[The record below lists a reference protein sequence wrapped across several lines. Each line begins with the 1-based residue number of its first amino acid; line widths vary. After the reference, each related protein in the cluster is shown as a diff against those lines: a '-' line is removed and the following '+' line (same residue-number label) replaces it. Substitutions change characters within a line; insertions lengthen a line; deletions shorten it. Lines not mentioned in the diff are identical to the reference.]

1 MKRHI
6 SKRAAGVKRSTIRE
20 LLKLTEKPEIISF
33 AGGLP
38 APETFPHNELAEIAA
53 DELRGHYKNVLQ
65 YGLAEGSRTLR
76 RAVIDWLQPHELAPT
91 LDQLLVTTA
100 SQQGLDLIAKAF
112 LDPGDVI
119 FCEAP
124 TYLAA
129 LQTFTLFQAEKI
141 GIPLDDDGMNLDILE
156 EEIAAAK
163 RAGKTTKAI
172 YVIPDFQNPTGITLS
187 LEKRKR
193 LLKIAQQADLLIFED
208 NPYGQLRFEGESIA
222 SIYSMDT
229 EGRVIMLFTFS
240 KVLAAGM
247 RLAVLFANDA
257 DLMEILV
264 RVKQASDLC
273 TSKLT
278 QHIAARYITEYKM
291 EEHLEQIRECYHIKR
306 NAMLA
311 ALEKYMPV
319 EDGVSWTRPDGGLFL
334 WVRLPERIDTE
345 EMFPRAIDKE
355 VAYVIGSAFYPDGGR
370 QGRNEMRLSFSL
382 NTPEEIEE
390 GIRRLSEVVREEI
403 AAKRVGLAAV

>member
-1 MKRHI
+1 
-6 SKRAAGVKRSTIRE
+6 
-20 LLKLTEKPEIISF
+20 
-33 AGGLP
+33 
-38 APETFPHNELAEIAA
+38 
-53 DELRGHYKNVLQ
+53 
-65 YGLAEGSRTLR
+65 
-76 RAVIDWLQPHELAPT
+76 
-91 LDQLLVTTA
+91 
-100 SQQGLDLIAKAF
+100 
-112 LDPGDVI
+112 
-119 FCEAP
+119 
-124 TYLAA
+124 
-129 LQTFTLFQAEKI
+129 
-141 GIPLDDDGMNLDILE
+141 
-156 EEIAAAK
+156 
-163 RAGKTTKAI
+163 
-172 YVIPDFQNPTGITLS
+172 
-187 LEKRKR
+187 
-193 LLKIAQQADLLIFED
+193 
-208 NPYGQLRFEGESIA
+208 
-222 SIYSMDT
+222 MDT